1 MTSSQV
7 DMLFDAPM
15 PDIRLGKDEVAVVAV
30 AYNEELRLA
39 DFLRHHRELGITRFF
54 IVDNGSTDGTAEILN
69 AQADVIRIPASKP
82 FKDHKVLWRQ
92 AICDRYLAGKWV
104 LALDIDELFIFAGR
118 PEAGIPTLLRELDRE
133 GSEGLFCSL
142 VDMYSDKPMA
152 ELDYKPGG
160 HLVETC
166 PYFDGTGYRLMDRR
180 CDLDTYPTPFAYLY
194 GGPRERMFSS
204 ERHSTLLD
212 RLALRTLFNAR
223 RTRPLGPA
231 GRFLAKRAARSLRNG
246 RTEPSAVMSKVPLV
260 KWQRGMT
267 ACPGQH
273 IIGRKLE
280 LSRQRGALLHFKYLQ
295 DFPEKART
303 AAERGQ
309 YANNSAHYKSYLQ
322 FLDRIENGSFLYPE
336 SRRYSGPEEM
346 VRAGLL
352 LS

>member
-7 DMLFDAPM
+7 DVLFDAPL
-15 PDIRLGKDEVAVVAV
+15 PDIRLGEDEVAAVAV

-54 IVDNGSTDGTAEILN
+54 IVDNGSTDDTAAILDK
-69 AQADVIRIPASKP
+69 QSDVIRIPASKP

-104 LALDIDELFIFAGR
+104 LTLDIDELFIFAGK
-118 PEAGIPTLLRELDRE
+118 PAANIATLLRELDRE
-133 GSEGLFCSL
+133 GAEGLFCSL
-142 VDMYSDKPMA
+142 VDMYSDKPIA
-152 ELDYKPGG
+152 ELNYKPGDR
-160 HLVETC
+160 LIEAC

-204 ERHSTLLD
+204 ERQSSLVVQ
-212 RLALRTLFNAR
+212 LAKRTLFNAR
-223 RTRPLGPA
+223 RTKPLGPA

-260 KWQRGMT
+260 KWQCGTT

-273 IIGRKLE
+273 IVGRKLR

-322 FLDRIENGSFLYPE
+322 FLDRIENGSFLYPG

>member
-1 MTSSQV
+1 MPSSHAA
-7 DMLFDAPM
+7 DLFDIQL
-15 PDIRLGKDEVAVVAV
+15 PDIRLDERDVAAVAV
-30 AYNEELRLA
+30 AYNEELRLP

-54 IVDNGSTDGTAEILN
+54 IVDNGSTDGTATILD
-69 AQADVIRIPASKP
+69 AQADVVRIPASKP

-92 AICDRYLAGKWV
+92 AISDRYLAGKWV
-104 LALDIDELFIFAGR
+104 LTLDIDELFIFAGR
-118 PEAGIPTLLRELDRE
+118 PEAGITTLLRDLDRE
-133 GSEGLFCSL
+133 GAEGLFCSL
-142 VDMYSDKPMA
+142 VDMYSDRPMA
-152 ELDYKPGG
+152 ELDYKPGER
-160 HLVETC
+160 LIEAC

-180 CDLDTYPTPFAYLY
+180 RDLDTFPTPFAYLY
-194 GGPRERMFSS
+194 GGPRERMFST
-204 ERHSTLLD
+204 ERQSTLVEQ
-212 RLALRTLFNAR
+212 LATRTLFNAR

-260 KWQRGMT
+260 KWQCGTT

-273 IIGRKLE
+273 IVGRKLR

-295 DFPEKART
+295 DFPEKARA

-322 FLDRIENGSFLYPE
+322 FLDRIEAGTFLYPG

-352 LS
+352 L